1 MISMKT
7 ERNITIDDLVKQA
20 QDGDRKAFSEIV
32 RLLMNKTTALT
43 YKITSDRDLAV
54 DVAQDSFVA
63 AWQNLHTFKFEAK
76 FESWLYRIAY
86 NKSLNAIKK
95 EVKQVKDYDF
105 DLQASNS
112 DPERDL
118 YQKELRKK
126 VLTFLDTLPKEQ
138 RAVFELRFY
147 KNMAFAEISETT
159 GKALGT
165 VKTLYREAVK
175 KLRDRAI
182 KQRWTA

>member
-1 MISMKT
+1 MKI
-7 ERNITIDDLVKQA
+7 ERNIAIDDLVKQA
-20 QDGDRKAFSEIV
+20 QEGDRKAFSEIV

-54 DVAQDSFVA
+54 DVAQDSFVS

-86 NKSLNAIKK
+86 NKSLNALKK
-95 EVKQVKDYDF
+95 EARQVNDYDF
-105 DLQASNS
+105 DSHASNS
-112 DPERDL
+112 NPERDL
-118 YQKELRKK
+118 FQKELKIK
-126 VLTFLDTLPKEQ
+126 VLSFLDTLPKEQ
-138 RAVFELRFY
+138 RVVFEFRFY
-147 KNMAFAEISETT
+147 KSMTFSEISDIT

-175 KLRDRAI
+175 KLRERAI